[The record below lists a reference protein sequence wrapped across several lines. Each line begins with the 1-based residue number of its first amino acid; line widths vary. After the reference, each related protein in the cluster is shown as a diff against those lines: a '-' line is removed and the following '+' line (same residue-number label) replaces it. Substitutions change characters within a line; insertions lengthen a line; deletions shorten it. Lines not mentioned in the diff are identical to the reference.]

1 MNPTHTHIHTHTAH
15 VQCKDTHLEHVQ
27 SQLMSWGIDTLQGQH
42 QTGQGLGV
50 AQDVVLQKL
59 VQLVEAVV
67 VNQDVDDELVE
78 KVLKNTT
85 EAQLTTKTTIRKTCI
100 RLSKALTSKR
110 VNTGGVLTTFN

>member
-1 MNPTHTHIHTHTAH
+1 MNSTHTHTAY
-15 VQCKDTHLEHVQ
+15 VQCKNTHLEHVQ
-27 SQLMSWGIDTLQGQH
+27 SQLMSWGIDALQGQH

-50 AQDVVLQKL
+50 TKDVVLQEL

-100 RLSKALTSKR
+100 CLSKALTSKR
-110 VNTGGVLTTFN
+110 VNTEGVLTTFN